1 MLNSAWETI
10 TAGLS
15 PWTLRNK
22 ADWDRLHKLGEY
34 TPPERDYVQRTLPPR
49 DRLAGVYFSAT
60 EHDEYQ
66 PIHLQVA
73 DTRSEVHTSELQS
86 LMSISYAVFCLK
98 NNKKKTKKQQTHLTS
113 PIQHSTLLIPTTH
126 DKTTTT

>member
-34 TPPERDYVQRTLPPR
+34 TPPERDYVERTLPPR
-49 DRLAGVYFSAT
+49 DRLAGVYFAAT
-60 EHDEYQ
+60 EHEEDQ

-73 DTRSEVHTSELQS
+73 DTSICVDRCSSEYGNPCTRFFPAGVYEMVDDAQG
-86 LMSISYAVFCLK
+86 
-98 NNKKKTKKQQTHLTS
+98 KQLGRASCRDRVCQNVKDS
-113 PIQHSTLLIPTTH
+113 
-126 DKTTTT
+126 